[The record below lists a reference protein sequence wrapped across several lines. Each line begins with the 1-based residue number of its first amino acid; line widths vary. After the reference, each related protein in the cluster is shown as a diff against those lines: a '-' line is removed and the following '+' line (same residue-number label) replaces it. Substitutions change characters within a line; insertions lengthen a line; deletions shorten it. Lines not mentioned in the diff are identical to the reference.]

1 MNWPVLILFAL
12 GAIVLLVF
20 IIKRNFKDEKDFE
33 QQLGNDYHK
42 PKHTDA
48 DTNREEAGE

>member
-12 GAIVLLVF
+12 GAIVLVVF
-20 IIKRNFKDEKDFE
+20 MIRRNFKDEKDFE
-33 QQLGNDYHK
+33 QQLDNDYQK

-48 DTNREEAGE
+48 DTNSEDVGK